1 MNSVKNRWLFPRS
14 ESWELLQRA
23 MNSAISAMVF
33 PDFLNKK
40 RVFGAKTP
48 LPLFKNYRNTLSKKA
63 SRERGRAIIWC
74 LAIWLTGFA
83 LGRNCYF

>member
-1 MNSVKNRWLFPRS
+1 MLVLNEFRQKSLAVSSFRAVGIA
-14 ESWELLQRA
+14 QRA

-48 LPLFKNYRNTLSKKA
+48 CHYSN
-63 SRERGRAIIWC
+63 II
-74 LAIWLTGFA
+74 ATH
-83 LGRNCYF
+83 